1 MSDVRAFIQALQ
13 ENLIEPLQR
22 LPLAQ
27 LKALDTTHNQSV
39 IDFQNAI
46 GQLYAPPGPFTGKAS
61 DALAD
66 RLADYYAAENA
77 LTAYTSDGLSERIS
91 KLIQFCQQVISDLE
105 PKLKDLQGTDPMTL
119 AGQVLATTETGATL
133 GGDET
138 PAASIVQLVIAGIV
152 GTVVIGAQ
160 AWQEGKLW
168 DAYDTM
174 HHWEMNMSGLAA
186 HPEPALPT
194 SPDLSQGIT
203 VDLSGIQRLT
213 PAQQREVADIL
224 VQLTADGYA
233 VDLSEIEDLVRAG
246 YNRATIIALLKLG
259 TIDGSKGKYI
269 FSRDGHPYVAHA
281 DQHIGLSSASMIAIT
296 QLPNR
301 RGGKGRETTFYG
313 EASAQDAITW
323 AIAGDPAAQAF
334 IDAAVPNSDMHITR
348 CATPAEHKDWGF
360 GYQRQAPTRSGSYP
374 PPILHAHLSCVT
386 VWIAIDPSGK
396 PFIVDAYPTW

>member
-27 LKALDTTHNQSV
+27 LKALDTAHDQSV

-46 GQLYAPPGPFTGKAS
+46 GRLYAPPGPFTGKAS

-77 LTAYTSDGLSERIS
+77 LTAYMSDGLSERIS
-91 KLIQFCQQVISDLE
+91 KLIQFCQQVVSDLE
-105 PKLKDLQGTDPMTL
+105 PKLKDLQGTDPITL

-138 PAASIVQLVIAGIV
+138 PAAPIVQLVIAGIV

-186 HPEPALPT
+186 HPESVLPA
-194 SPDLSQGIT
+194 SPDLTQNID
-203 VDLSGIQRLT
+203 VDL
-213 PAQQREVADIL
+213 P
-224 VQLTADGYA
+224 
-233 VDLSEIEDLVRAG
+233 
-246 YNRATIIALLKLG
+246 
-259 TIDGSKGKYI
+259 
-269 FSRDGHPYVAHA
+269 
-281 DQHIGLSSASMIAIT
+281 
-296 QLPNR
+296 
-301 RGGKGRETTFYG
+301 
-313 EASAQDAITW
+313 
-323 AIAGDPAAQAF
+323 
-334 IDAAVPNSDMHITR
+334 
-348 CATPAEHKDWGF
+348 
-360 GYQRQAPTRSGSYP
+360 
-374 PPILHAHLSCVT
+374 
-386 VWIAIDPSGK
+386 
-396 PFIVDAYPTW
+396 